1 MTYRGH
7 VEGGKVVLEG
17 ACDLPDGTEVEV
29 QLAVRAETTGA
40 PESCQDGGTDL
51 PPTLRE
57 RLKDV
62 VGTAKGLPP
71 DAAMNHDHYLYG
83 LPKREE

>member
-7 VEGGKVVLEG
+7 VEGGKVVLEK

-29 QLAVRAETTGA
+29 QLAVRAEATGA
-40 PESCQDGGTDL
+40 PESCQGGGTDL